1 VTSKTIHNLESKEE
15 QSKATHQLHYCT
27 KTLRETM
34 TRLPALLFFVPSI
47 AAYSS
52 TSSSFMGSSPMIS
65 RLNTNTRSIL
75 PQNNGGGGSVLK
87 MISTGED
94 RSEYKNLDLSKIQYT
109 SSVKSPKDT
118 YLAFAEKGA
127 SNARMSKIKIFHQSV
142 LSGCY
147 VGFGA
152 LLAFTAAGAFADPAI
167 ARLVFAAVLP
177 FNLFFIIGTGGQ
189 LFTGNAAAVAAA
201 RYEDFVDTRQL
212 LHSWAISVSGNLVG
226 CTVFA
231 LAAWY
236 SGLLAG
242 PTQTMI
248 LAAAQTKVG
257 NSLGVTLVKSVMCN
271 WMVSLAVFFA
281 GSSNSLVGKFVGAWV
296 PGATFVAL
304 KLEHLIVNFFIF
316 AAAWAL
322 GAPAGVSLAS
332 VVFKN
337 LIPVAI
343 GNTFA
348 GAVIVAMNYSYQFG
362 GLGKKSR
369 ESFKARLANYD
380 AAKIAAQKVKL
391 EQVFQ
396 KSSSV
401 GGNNTVF
408 QQKML

>member
-1 VTSKTIHNLESKEE
+1 MARIL
-15 QSKATHQLHYCT
+15 YF
-27 KTLRETM
+27 
-34 TRLPALLFFVPSI
+34 LFFVSST
-47 AAYSS
+47 AAFSS
-52 TSSSFMGSSPMIS
+52 TSSSFIASSPTT
-65 RLNTNTRSIL
+65 RLSI
-75 PQNNGGGGSVLK
+75 PQNNAGSAFK

-94 RSEYKNLDLSKIQYT
+94 RTEYKNLDLSKIQYT
-109 SSVKSPKDT
+109 SSVKSPKDA

-127 SNARMSKIKIFHQSV
+127 SNAKMAKTKIFHQAV

-152 LLAFTAAGAFADPAI
+152 LLAFTAAAAFADPAI
-167 ARLVFAAVLP
+167 SRLVFAAVLP

-201 RYEDFVDTRQL
+201 RYENYVDTHQL
-212 LHSWAISVSGNLVG
+212 VRSWLVSVSGNLVG

-242 PTQTMI
+242 PTQAMLLT
-248 LAAAQTKVG
+248 AAKNKVSG
-257 NSLGVTLVKSVMCN
+257 GLGVTLIKSIMCN

-281 GSSNSLVGKFVGAWV
+281 GSSNSLVGKFLGAWV

-316 AAAWAL
+316 AATFAL
-322 GAPAGVSLAS
+322 GPPAGVSLFT
-332 VVFKN
+332 VVFQN

-348 GAVIVAMNYSYQFG
+348 GAIMVAMNYSYQFG

-369 ESFKARLANYD
+369 EAFKARLAAYD
-380 AAKIAAQKVKL
+380 AAKYAAKKAQL

-396 KSSSV
+396 KSPSASSSSSAGAGA
-401 GGNNTVF
+401 GGDNKSNTVF
-408 QQKML
+408 QQKLL